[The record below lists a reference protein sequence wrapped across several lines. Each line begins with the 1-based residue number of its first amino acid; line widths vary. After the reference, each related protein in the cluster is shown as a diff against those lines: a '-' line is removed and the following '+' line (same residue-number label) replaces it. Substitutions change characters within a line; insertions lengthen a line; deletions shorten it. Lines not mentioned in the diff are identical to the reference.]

1 MYKTWKR
8 TETGKRVEIKKLEQK
23 QGKRRKESRKLNVT
37 TDKTG
42 QGWDGENG
50 SRKGEHFKC
59 YLHLNH
65 GKEGYS

>member
-1 MYKTWKR
+1 MEENGNGKASRDK
-8 TETGKRVEIKKLEQK
+8 ETGTKA
-23 QGKRRKESRKLNVT
+23 RKEEERKWKVKRYST

-42 QGWDGENG
+42 QGWNGENG